1 MNINGHGTALV
12 DICYQFIA
20 WDGGIE
26 SRLPFCSRI
35 PHERLAGFVMH
46 QGERYWKREWV
57 IEGIPAIGIPRVNP
71 RGCSMIKALFTR
83 F

>member
-1 MNINGHGTALV
+1 MHGAEFV
-12 DICYQFIA
+12 NICYQFIA

-26 SRLPFCSRI
+26 LCLPFCSRI
-35 PHERLAGFVMH
+35 PNERLAGFVMH
-46 QGERYWKREWV
+46 PGERYWKREWV

-71 RGCSMIKALFTR
+71 RGWLMMKALFTR